1 MKKTDIDFLH
11 FGIKTVDLQH
21 QKFFYLLNEIKMYT
35 LTGEDNTTILE
46 IIDQLKAY
54 TQYHFETENRIMTRI
69 GFPDIDE
76 HLKQHDLFI
85 NKIEEFRITYT
96 YKSETLSLQML
107 SFLQKWF
114 LVHIPEY
121 DNQYVECIKLK
132 NKSIT

>member
-121 DNQYVECIKLK
+121 DNQYVEYIKERRL
-132 NKSIT
+132 

>member
-1 MKKTDIDFLH
+1 MKKTDIDFLN
-11 FGIKTVDLQH
+11 FGIKTIDLQH

-46 IIDQLKAY
+46 IIDQLEAY

-121 DNQYVECIKLK
+121 DNQYVEYIKERRL
-132 NKSIT
+132 

>member
-1 MKKTDIDFLH
+1 MKNTDIDFLH

-21 QKFFYLLNEIKMYT
+21 QKFFHLLNEIKMYT

-46 IIDQLKAY
+46 IIDQLEAY

-121 DNQYVECIKLK
+121 DNQYVEYIKERRL
-132 NKSIT
+132 